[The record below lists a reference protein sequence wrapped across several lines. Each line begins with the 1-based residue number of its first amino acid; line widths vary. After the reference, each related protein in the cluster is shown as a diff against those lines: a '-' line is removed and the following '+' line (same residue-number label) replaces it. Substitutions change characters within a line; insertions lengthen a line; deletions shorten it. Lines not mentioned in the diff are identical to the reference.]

1 MRAEKRRVGQARFQV
16 VDLVIRPISVR
27 IGFHLDGSVRKFKKA
42 DLIQPQQHKAVAA
55 AGDNLLQRRRGGVGQ
70 LADAFVFGGDLRF
83 ARFQFAGAFDGL
95 SQPFAVDGFEQV
107 ADGVGFKCVERV
119 LIKSRREDDQ
129 RRHCIRRQSAQRFK
143 AGQTRHLHV
152 QKNQVGFGLFDLFQ
166 GGDAVGGF
174 ADDLN
179 LRMRGE
185 QLRQPG
191 AGRRFVVYDQ
201 GSELHGLE

>member
-1 MRAEKRRVGQARFQV
+1 
-16 VDLVIRPISVR
+16 
-27 IGFHLDGSVRKFKKA
+27 
-42 DLIQPQQHKAVAA
+42 LIQPQQHESVAA
-55 AGDNLLQRRRGGVGQ
+55 AGDDLLQRLGGGGGQ

-107 ADGVGFKCVERV
+107 ADGVGFKCVERI
-119 LIKSRREDDQ
+119 LIKSRRENHQ
-129 RRHCIRRQSAQRFK
+129 RQRQLRRQSAQHFE
-143 AGQTRHLHV
+143 AGQPRHLHI

-166 GGDAVGGF
+166 GGDAIGGF
-174 ADDLN
+174 ANDLN

-191 AGRRFVVYDQ
+191 AGRCFVVYDQ